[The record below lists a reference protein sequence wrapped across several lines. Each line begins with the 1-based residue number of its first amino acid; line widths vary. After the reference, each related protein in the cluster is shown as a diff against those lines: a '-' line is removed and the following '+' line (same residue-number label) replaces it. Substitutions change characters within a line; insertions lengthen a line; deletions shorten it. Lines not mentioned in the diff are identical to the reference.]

1 MTDYGLLAKQIVSLA
16 EVDAHWL
23 PVLSNTSALL
33 WDALDDINWVGF
45 YLVDPDTESGAAPG
59 TAPSATPGVEPS
71 AAPGVEPD
79 AALGAEPDV
88 APEAEPDVAPSDH
101 EPRTPELRLGP
112 FQGKVACVR
121 IPFGRGVCGTA
132 AETKTSQLV
141 EDVHQFPGHIA
152 CDSASNSEVVVPI
165 VKDNQVVGVLDIDS
179 PSVARFTQEDLAGL
193 EQVVK
198 ALESCVN
205 FSDFC

>member
-23 PVLSNTSALL
+23 PVLSNAAALL

-45 YLVDPDTESGAAPG
+45 YLVDPVTVTGVEPGAAPGAEPDAAPGAELDAGSGVESGAAP
-59 TAPSATPGVEPS
+59 SAYE
-71 AAPGVEPD
+71 
-79 AALGAEPDV
+79 L
-88 APEAEPDVAPSDH
+88 
-101 EPRTPELRLGP
+101 RTPELRLGP

-141 EDVHQFPGHIA
+141 EDVHQFSGHIA

>member
-23 PVLSNTSALL
+23 PVLSNAAALL
-33 WDALDDINWVGF
+33 WDALDDINWTGF
-45 YLVDPDTESGAAPG
+45 YLVDPVTV
-59 TAPSATPGVEPS
+59 T
-71 AAPGVEPD
+71 GVEPD
-79 AALGAEPDV
+79 AEAELGAAPGAELDAGSGVEPDAGSGAV
-88 APEAEPDVAPSDH
+88 AEPGAIPSAHDS
-101 EPRTPELRLGP
+101 RTPELRLGP

-132 AETKTSQLV
+132 AATKTSQLV

-179 PSVARFTQEDLAGL
+179 PSVARFTQEDLTGL

-198 ALESCVN
+198 ALESCAN

>member
-23 PVLSNTSALL
+23 PVLSNAAALL
-33 WDALDDINWVGF
+33 WDALDDINWAGF
-45 YLVDPDTESGAAPG
+45 YLVDPATVTVAEPGAGAAP
-59 TAPSATPGVEPS
+59 SA
-71 AAPGVEPD
+71 
-79 AALGAEPDV
+79 
-88 APEAEPDVAPSDH
+88 H
-101 EPRTPELRLGP
+101 ELCTPELRLGP

-132 AETKTSQLV
+132 AATKTSQLV

-165 VKDNQVVGVLDIDS
+165 FKDDQVVGVLDIDS
-179 PSVARFTQEDLAGL
+179 PNVARFTQEDLSGL
-193 EQVVK
+193 KQVVK
-198 ALESCVN
+198 ALESCTN

>member
-1 MTDYGLLAKQIVSLA
+1 MADYGLLAKQIVSLA

-23 PVLSNTSALL
+23 PVLSNAAALL
-33 WDALDDINWVGF
+33 WDALDDINWAGF
-45 YLVDPDTESGAAPG
+45 YLVDPATVSGA
-59 TAPSATPGVEPS
+59 EPS

-79 AALGAEPDV
+79 AA
-88 APEAEPDVAPSDH
+88 PSAH
-101 EPRTPELRLGP
+101 EPCAPELRLGP

-132 AETKTSQLV
+132 AATKTSQLV

-179 PSVARFTQEDLAGL
+179 PSVARFTKEDIAGL

-198 ALESCVN
+198 ALESCTN
-205 FSDFC
+205 FSAFC

>member
-1 MTDYGLLAKQIVSLA
+1 MADYGLLAKQIVSLA

-23 PVLSNTSALL
+23 PVLSNAAALL

-45 YLVDPDTESGAAPG
+45 YLVDPVTVTGVEPGAAPGAEPDAAPGAELDAGSGVESGAAP
-59 TAPSATPGVEPS
+59 SAYE
-71 AAPGVEPD
+71 
-79 AALGAEPDV
+79 L
-88 APEAEPDVAPSDH
+88 
-101 EPRTPELRLGP
+101 RTPELRLGP

-198 ALESCVN
+198 ALESCAN